1 MSVDTNWYRVGRI
14 SVAQGG
20 VEVRG
25 EGTSWEGQTS
35 EGDIL
40 IGPDGRWYE
49 VAAVGAAEAL
59 QLRTSYLGATV
70 KAQPYAVVRNFTGS
84 QLGRVAADLAKMQ
97 RRWLSTLGGFRDVL
111 FSDQPQATLYD
122 ELGDAHV
129 VMPWPAI
136 ESAVKTALTKVEAA
150 RVVVVDNAADL
161 IAARDSAQES
171 AKAAKASQ
179 DVAAASVTATKA
191 SQDAAGKSQTA
202 VAAAEKRVAASATAA
217 DASAK
222 AAKLSQ
228 DAAAASAD
236 SVAGAAQAVEEARE
250 LVKVAVK
257 RGEVIRVNS
266 SANPDKGFVS
276 LSPVHSGGSGA
287 LFAQS
292 ATGGALIDL
301 DPQPLDGV
309 SGASL
314 RAFRNIKTTGPALV
328 DIHVGDGSA
337 TIQHRIGAS
346 GSDTLLH
353 QEGGRVQIGRAGMP
367 SRLDVVGQSRADT
380 VRAGKGYPDKGD
392 SSRVGYGFD
401 DDADTGLFADYEGDK
416 PMTGTKNL
424 AFFINSKKTLEVDLQ
439 GRVWSQAYGFL
450 ENKFADKPYV
460 DAAVAKI
467 VDSAPEALNTLK
479 ELSAALNNDGNFANT
494 IAGQLAKKLEA
505 QDLASYGMGGNAQNV
520 GSGELTD
527 KRPNGFYHA
536 QSNAGKGVKGAPG
549 NAANGMMTVNYLSD
563 KWGVITY
570 RAWGGEVYEA
580 RLENGTWSDWNRHW
594 HTGNDGALL
603 MYRQALGKDVD
614 LNTCRQN
621 GWFWQGANANA
632 ATGSNYPWPVAG
644 ALSVLE
650 QGSMTFQQYQTYH
663 PDGPQLYIRNRYNER
678 WGDWVKVWHSGNH
691 GPGSGLNADT
701 VDGLQAADLLAL
713 AGDQQ
718 VTGNKRFLAPLTSQP
733 NGSSWKDWATDARW
747 GGLQVACPS
756 SGSAYTVW
764 RAVQEGQQR
773 QLAALAVCKGGND
786 DAVAQVVLHLGGPGV
801 NDMPH
806 LWQGNDYRAAGNIE
820 ARNKLLTGNLAC
832 AMAKGDQAAA
842 LEVRAN
848 VNGNGDKQTAA
859 MAFHVPGVWAVKLAL
874 RHDGVF
880 GLGGWSAD
888 EWRWFVD
895 TKTGDMT
902 ASGNVTWFS
911 DRRLK
916 TDIQPIADALDKVR
930 RLNGYTFTRTDTGAR
945 QVGLIAQEVQAVQ
958 PEAVIEAA
966 DEAKTLTVAYGNL
979 VGLLV
984 EALKE
989 QQRNFEQ
996 LEARIAQLEA
1006 A

>member
-1 MSVDTNWYRVGRI
+1 MATDVAWYRVGKI
-14 SVAQGG
+14 SVQQGALT
-20 VEVRG
+20 V
-25 EGTSWEGQTS
+25 SGQDTKWNGQANA
-35 EGDIL
+35 GDIL
-40 IGPDGRWYE
+40 IGPDGRLYE
-49 VAAVGAAEAL
+49 IATVSGDAL
-59 QLRTSYLGATV
+59 QLRT
-70 KAQPYAVVRNFTGS
+70 PYAGGNAAGQAYAIVRNFTGS
-84 QLGRVAADLAKMQ
+84 PLGEVAAELAKMQ
-97 RRWLSTLGGFRDVL
+97 RRWMVTLAGFRDVL
-111 FSDQPQATLYD
+111 LTDNDQAVLYD
-122 ELGDAHV
+122 ELGEGRQ
-129 VMPWPAI
+129 VMSWLAI
-136 ESAVKTALTKVEAA
+136 SRGAREGLGAMEAA
-150 RVVVVDNAADL
+150 RKVVVDNSADL
-161 IAARDSAQES
+161 IASRNAAAES
-171 AKAAKASQ
+171 EKNAAASEKAAKASQ
-179 DVAAASVTATKA
+179 TAAKG
-191 SQDAAGKSQTA
+191 SQDAAKASQGASATS
-202 VAAAEKRVAASATAA
+202 EKNAAASAA
-217 DASAK
+217 
-222 AAKLSQ
+222 
-228 DAAAASAD
+228 AAAASAKAGGD
-236 SVAGAAQAVEEARE
+236 SATAAAASAASISDVAQAVEEARKITGWAARKGDP
-250 LVKVAVK
+250 V
-257 RGEVIRVNS
+257 RVNS
-266 SANPDKGFVS
+266 AKSPDKGFVS
-276 LSPVHSGGSGA
+276 LDVVHSDGNGR
-287 LFAQS
+287 LFAQA
-292 ATGGALIDL
+292 ATGGAMIDL

-314 RAFRNIKTTGPALV
+314 RVFRNVTTKGPALV

-353 QEGGRVQIGRAGMP
+353 QEGGRVRIGRAGMP

-392 SSRVGYGFD
+392 SSAVGYGFD

-424 AFFINSKKTLEVDLQ
+424 AFFINSKKTLEVDSA

-460 DAAVAKI
+460 DAAVARV

-479 ELSAALNNDGNFANT
+479 ELGAALNNDAKFSDTVAS
-494 IAGQLAKKLEA
+494 QLAKKLEA
-505 QDLASYGMGGNAQNV
+505 QDLASYGLGGNAQNV

-549 NAANGMMTVNYLSD
+549 NAANGMFTVNYLSD

-603 MYRQALGKDVD
+603 MHRQALGKDVD

-632 ATGSNYPWPVAG
+632 STGSNYPWAVAG

-663 PDGPQLYIRNRYNER
+663 PDNTQLYFRSRYNER
-678 WGDWVKVWHSGNH
+678 WGAWAKVWHDKNH

-756 SGSAYTVW
+756 SGQAYTVW

-848 VNGNGDKQTAA
+848 INGNGDKQTAA

-902 ASGNVTWFS
+902 AAGNVGWFS

-916 TDIQPIADALDKVR
+916 TDIEPIADALDKVK
-930 RLNGYTFTRTDTGAR
+930 RLNGYTFTRKDTGAR

-958 PEAVIEAA
+958 PEAVTEAA

-979 VGLLV
+979 AGLFV
-984 EALKE
+984 EAMKE
-989 QQRNFEQ
+989 QQSHIER

>member
-14 SVAQGG
+14 SVAQGS

-49 VAAVGAAEAL
+49 VAAVAAGTL
-59 QLRTSYLGATV
+59 QLRTPYLGATV

-97 RRWLSTLGGFRDVL
+97 RRWLTTLGGFRDVL

-122 ELGDAHV
+122 ELGDAHA

-136 ESAVKTALTKVEAA
+136 QSAVKDALTKVEAA
-150 RVVVVDNAADL
+150 RVVVVDNSADL
-161 IAARDSAQES
+161 IAARDSAQDS

-179 DVAAASVTATKA
+179 DAAAANATATKLNR
-191 SQDAAGKSQTA
+191 DAVEKNQAA
-202 VAAAEKRVAASATAA
+202 VTAAEKRVAASATAA

-236 SVAGAAQAVEEARE
+236 SVAGAALAVEEAR
-250 LVKVAVK
+250 KVASWAVRK
-257 RGEVIRVNS
+257 GDPVRVNA
-266 SANPDKGFVS
+266 ANGYGVGLDVFS
-276 LSPVHSGGSGA
+276 TGSGKLTA
-287 LFAQS
+287 Y
-292 ATGGALIDL
+292 GPKGDGALLDL
-301 DPQPLDGV
+301 DAIPADADLG
-309 SGASL
+309 SSIRMF
-314 RAFRNIKTTGPALV
+314 RAVKTSGPAIVDMYAADGTNTLV
-328 DIHVGDGSA
+328 
-337 TIQHRIGAS
+337 HRIGVR
-346 GSDTLLH
+346 GSDTYLH
-353 QEGGRVQIGRAGMP
+353 QEGGRVQIGRLGMP
-367 SRLDVVGQSRADT
+367 SRLDVVGQSRADA
-380 VRAGKGYPDKGD
+380 VRAGKGYPNKGD
-392 SSRVGYGFD
+392 SSAVGYGFD
-401 DDADTGLFADYEGDK
+401 DDADTGLFADYTGDR
-416 PMTGTKNL
+416 PNTGTKNL
-424 AFFINSKKTLEVDLQ
+424 ALFIDSKKSLEVDIQ
-439 GRVWSQAYGFL
+439 GRVWSPAYGLL

-467 VDSAPEALNTLK
+467 VDSAPDALNTLK
-479 ELSAALNNDGNFANT
+479 ELSAALNNDAKFSDTVAS
-494 IAGQLAKKLEA
+494 QLAKKLEPE
-505 QDLASYGMGGNAQNV
+505 DLAGYGLGGNARNIRD
-520 GSGELTD
+520 GELFD
-527 KRPNGFYHA
+527 KRANGFYHG
-536 QSNAGKGVKGAPG
+536 QTSDGKGLKGTPSDR
-549 NAANGMMTVNYLSD
+549 NGMFTVNYLND
-563 KWGVITY
+563 QWGTLTY

-580 RLENGTWSDWNRHW
+580 RLENGVWSGWNRHW

-603 MYRQALGKDVD
+603 MYRQGLGKDVD
-614 LNTCRQN
+614 LNTLRQN

-632 ATGSNYPWPVAG
+632 STGRNYPWAVAG

-663 PDGPQLYIRNRYNER
+663 PDNTQLYFRSRYNER
-678 WGDWVKVWHSGNH
+678 WGEWAKVWHDKNH

-701 VDGLQAADLLAL
+701 VDHLHAADLLAL
-713 AGDQQ
+713 AGDQV
-718 VTGNKRFLAPLTSQP
+718 VTGNKRFLAPLMSQP
-733 NGSSWKDWATDARW
+733 PGSAWKDWANDARW
-747 GGLQVACPS
+747 GGLQVACGL
-756 SGSAYTVW
+756 SGPAYTVW
-764 RAVQEGQQR
+764 RAMQEGKR
-773 QLAALAVCKGGND
+773 QVAALAVCGGGKD
-786 DAVAQVVLHLGGPGV
+786 DAVAQAVLHLAGAGV
-801 NDMPH
+801 SDMPH
-806 LWQGNDYRAAGNIE
+806 VWQGNDYRAAGVIE
-820 ARNKLLTGNLAC
+820 AGDKLLTGKLAGV
-832 AMAKGDQAAA
+832 MAKGDQSSS
-842 LEVRAN
+842 LEVRGP
-848 VNGNGDKQTAA
+848 GNGQGDSQIAA
-859 MAFHVPGVWAVKLAL
+859 AAFHLPGVWAVKLGL
-874 RHDGVF
+874 RNDGVF
-880 GLGGWSAD
+880 GLGGWSA
-888 EWRWFVD
+888 EAWRWYVD

-902 ASGNVTWFS
+902 AAGNVTWFS

-916 TDIQPIADALDKVR
+916 KDVQPIEDALAKVQ

-996 LEARIAQLEA
+996 LEARISMLEA

>member
-1 MSVDTNWYRVGRI
+1 MATDVAWYRVGKI
-14 SVAQGG
+14 SVQQGALTVSG
-20 VEVRG
+20 Q
-25 EGTSWEGQTS
+25 GTNWAGQTNP
-35 EGDIL
+35 GDIL
-40 IGPDGRWYE
+40 IGPDGKLYE
-49 VAAVGAAEAL
+49 IASVADAAL
-59 QLRTSYLGATV
+59 QLRM
-70 KAQPYAVVRNFTGS
+70 PYAGGNAAGHAYAIVRNFTGS
-84 QLGRVAADLAKMQ
+84 PLGEVAAELAKMQ
-97 RRWLSTLGGFRDVL
+97 RRWMVTLAGFRDVL
-111 FSDQPQATLYD
+111 LTDNDQVMLYD
-122 ELGDAHV
+122 ELGEGRQ
-129 VMPWPAI
+129 VMSWLAI
-136 ESAVKTALTKVEAA
+136 SRGAREGLGAMEAA
-150 RVVVVDNAADL
+150 RKVVVDNSADL
-161 IAARDSAQES
+161 IASRNAAAES
-171 AKAAKASQ
+171 EKNAAASEKAAKASQ
-179 DVAAASVTATKA
+179 AAAKT
-191 SQDAAGKSQTA
+191 SQDAAKASQTA
-202 VAAAEKRVAASATAA
+202 AASSEKSAAASAA
-217 DASAK
+217 
-222 AAKLSQ
+222 
-228 DAAAASAD
+228 AAAASAKAGGD
-236 SVAGAAQAVEEARE
+236 SATAAAASAASISDVAQAIEEAKKITSWAARKGDP
-250 LVKVAVK
+250 V
-257 RGEVIRVNS
+257 RVNS
-266 SANPDKGFVS
+266 AKSPDKGYVS
-276 LSPVHSGGSGA
+276 LDVVHSDGNGR
-287 LFAQS
+287 LFAQA

-309 SGASL
+309 SGSTL
-314 RAFRNIKTTGPALV
+314 RLFRNVTTKGPALV
-328 DIHVGDGSA
+328 DIHAGDGSA
-337 TIQHRIGAS
+337 TLQHRIGAS
-346 GSDTLLH
+346 GADTLLH
-353 QEGGRVQIGRAGMP
+353 QEGGRVVIGRSGMP
-367 SRLDVVGQSRADT
+367 SRLDVVGQSRANT

-392 SSRVGYGFD
+392 SSVVGYGFD

-439 GRVWSQAYGFL
+439 GRVWSQAYGLL

-467 VDSAPEALNTLK
+467 VDSAPDALNTLK
-479 ELSAALNNDGNFANT
+479 ELGAALNNDAKFSDTVAS
-494 IAGQLAKKLEA
+494 QLAKKLEA

-549 NAANGMMTVNYLSD
+549 NAANGMFTVNYLSD
-563 KWGVITY
+563 KWGVLTY

-603 MYRQALGKDVD
+603 MYREGLGKDAD
-614 LNTCRQN
+614 LNACRKN

-632 ATGSNYPWPVAG
+632 STGSNYPWPVAG

-663 PDGPQLYIRNRYNER
+663 PDSTQLYFRSRYNER
-678 WGDWVKVWHSGNH
+678 WGAWVKVWHDKNH
-691 GPGSGLNADT
+691 GAGSGLNADT

-733 NGSSWKDWATDARW
+733 NGSSWKDWSTDARW

-764 RAVQEGQQR
+764 RAVQEGKR
-773 QLAALAVCKGGND
+773 QVAAMAVCGGGKD
-786 DAVAQVVLHLGGPGV
+786 DATAQAVLHLAGAGS
-801 NDMPH
+801 DMPH
-806 LWQGNDYRAAGNIE
+806 LWQGDDYKAAGVIE
-820 ARNKLLTGNLAC
+820 AGDKLLTGRLAGV
-832 AMAKGDQAAA
+832 MAKGDQSSS
-842 LEVRAN
+842 LEVR
-848 VNGNGDKQTAA
+848 GLPGGQGDSQTAA
-859 MAFHVPGVWAVKLAL
+859 AVWYVPNAWAVKLAL

-880 GLGGWSAD
+880 GLGGWSA
-888 EWRWFVD
+888 EAWRWYVD

-902 ASGNVTWFS
+902 AAGNVAWFS

-916 TDIQPIADALDKVR
+916 KDIRPITDALSKVC

-945 QVGLIAQEVQAVQ
+945 QVGLIAQEVRAVQ

-966 DEAKTLTVAYGNL
+966 DEDKTLTVAYGNL
-979 VGLLV
+979 AGLFV
-984 EALKE
+984 EAMKE
-989 QQRNFEQ
+989 QQSHIER

>member
-14 SVAQGG
+14 SVAQGS

-25 EGTSWEGQTS
+25 EGTGWEGQTN

-49 VAAVGAAEAL
+49 VAAVAAEAL
-59 QLRTSYLGATV
+59 QLRTPYLGATV

-97 RRWLSTLGGFRDVL
+97 RRWLTTLGGFRDVL
-111 FSDQPQATLYD
+111 LSDQPQATLYD
-122 ELGDAHV
+122 ELGDAHA

-136 ESAVKTALTKVEAA
+136 ESAVKTALAKVEAA

-161 IAARDSAQES
+161 IAARDSAQDS

-179 DVAAASVTATKA
+179 DAAAANATATKLNR
-191 SQDAAGKSQTA
+191 DAVEKSQAA
-202 VAAAEKRVAASATAA
+202 VTAAEKRVAASVTAA

-250 LVKVAVK
+250 LVKAAVK

-309 SGASL
+309 SSSTL
-314 RAFRNIKTTGPALV
+314 RLFRNVTTKGPVLV
-328 DIHVGDGSA
+328 DIHAGDGSV
-337 TIQHRIGAS
+337 TLQHRIGAS

-353 QEGGRVQIGRAGMP
+353 QEGGRVVIGRSGMP

-416 PMTGTKNL
+416 PVTGTKNL

-439 GRVWSQAYGFL
+439 GRVWSQAYGLL

-460 DAAVAKI
+460 DAAVARVI
-467 VDSAPEALNTLK
+467 DSAPDALNTLK
-479 ELSAALNNDGNFANT
+479 ELSAALNNDAKFSDTVAS
-494 IAGQLAKKLEA
+494 QLAKKLEPE
-505 QDLASYGMGGNAQNV
+505 DLAGYGLGGNASNIRDGV
-520 GSGELTD
+520 LFD
-527 KRPNGFYHA
+527 KRPNGFYHG
-536 QSNAGKGVKGAPG
+536 QTSDGKGLKGTPSDR
-549 NAANGMMTVNYLSD
+549 NGMFTVNYLND
-563 KWGVITY
+563 QWGTLTY

-580 RLENGTWSDWNRHW
+580 RLENGTWSSWNRHW

-603 MYRQALGKDVD
+603 MYRQGLGKDVD
-614 LNTCRQN
+614 LNTLRQN

-632 ATGSNYPWPVAG
+632 STGRNYPWGVAG

-663 PDGPQLYIRNRYNER
+663 PDNTQLYFRSRYNER
-678 WGDWVKVWHSGNH
+678 WGAWVKVWHDKNH
-691 GPGSGLNADT
+691 GAGSGLDADT

-747 GGLQVACPS
+747 AGLQVACPS

-764 RAVQEGQQR
+764 RAMQEGKR
-773 QLAALAVCKGGND
+773 QVAALAVCGGGKD
-786 DAVAQVVLHLGGPGV
+786 DAVAQAVLHLAGAGV
-801 NDMPH
+801 SDMPH
-806 LWQGNDYRAAGNIE
+806 VWQGNDYRAAGVIE
-820 ARNKLLTGNLAC
+820 AGDKLLTGKLAGV
-832 AMAKGDQAAA
+832 MAKGDQSSSLEVCGPGNGQGDSQIAAA
-842 LEVRAN
+842 
-848 VNGNGDKQTAA
+848 
-859 MAFHVPGVWAVKLAL
+859 AFHLPGVWAVKLGL
-874 RHDGVF
+874 RNDGVF
-880 GLGGWSAD
+880 GLGGGSA
-888 EWRWFVD
+888 EAWRWYVD

-902 ASGNVTWFS
+902 AAGNVGWFS

-916 TDIQPIADALDKVR
+916 KDVQPIEDALAKVQ

-996 LEARIAQLEA
+996 LEARISMLEA

>member
-1 MSVDTNWYRVGRI
+1 M
-14 SVAQGG
+14 
-20 VEVRG
+20 
-25 EGTSWEGQTS
+25 
-35 EGDIL
+35 
-40 IGPDGRWYE
+40 
-49 VAAVGAAEAL
+49 
-59 QLRTSYLGATV
+59 
-70 KAQPYAVVRNFTGS
+70 
-84 QLGRVAADLAKMQ
+84 
-97 RRWLSTLGGFRDVL
+97 
-111 FSDQPQATLYD
+111 
-122 ELGDAHV
+122 
-129 VMPWPAI
+129 
-136 ESAVKTALTKVEAA
+136 EAA
-150 RVVVVDNAADL
+150 RKVVVDNSADL
-161 IAARDSAQES
+161 IASRNAAAES
-171 AKAAKASQ
+171 EKNAAASEKAAKASQ
-179 DVAAASVTATKA
+179 AAAKA
-191 SQDAAGKSQTA
+191 SQDAAKASQTA
-202 VAAAEKRVAASATAA
+202 AASSEKNAA
-217 DASAK
+217 ASAK
-222 AAKLSQ
+222 AGGDSAM
-228 DAAAASAD
+228 AAAASAASIGD
-236 SVAGAAQAVEEARE
+236 AAQAVEEARKITGWAARKGDP
-250 LVKVAVK
+250 V
-257 RGEVIRVNS
+257 RVNS
-266 SANPDKGFVS
+266 AKSPDKGYVS
-276 LSPVHSGGSGA
+276 LDVVHSDGNGR
-287 LFAQS
+287 LFAQA

-309 SGASL
+309 SGSTL
-314 RAFRNIKTTGPALV
+314 RLFRNVTTKGPALV
-328 DIHVGDGSA
+328 DIHAGDGSA
-337 TIQHRIGAS
+337 TLQHRIGAS
-346 GSDTLLH
+346 GADTLLH
-353 QEGGRVQIGRAGMP
+353 QEGGRVVIGRSGMP

-392 SSRVGYGFD
+392 SSLVGYGFA

-424 AFFINSKKTLEVDLQ
+424 ALFINSKNILEVDQQ
-439 GRVWSQAYGFL
+439 GRIKTPAYGVL

-467 VDSAPEALNTLK
+467 VDSAPDALNTLK
-479 ELSAALNNDGNFANT
+479 ELSAALNNDAKFSDTVAS
-494 IAGQLAKKLEA
+494 QLAKKLEA

-549 NAANGMMTVNYLSD
+549 NAANGMFTVNYLSD

-580 RLENGTWSDWNRHW
+580 RLENGKWSDWNHHW
-594 HTGNDGALL
+594 HTGNDSGLL
-603 MYRQALGKDVD
+603 MYRQGLGKDVD
-614 LNTCRQN
+614 LNTLRQN

-632 ATGSNYPWPVAG
+632 ATGSNYPWAVAG

-663 PDGPQLYIRNRYNER
+663 PDNTQLYFRSRYNER
-678 WGDWVKVWHSGNH
+678 WGAWVKVWHDKNH
-691 GPGSGLNADT
+691 GAGSGLDADT

-733 NGSSWKDWATDARW
+733 PGGPWREWASDSRW
-747 GGLQVACPS
+747 GGLQVACPLNQH
-756 SGSAYTVW
+756 AYTVW
-764 RAVQEGQQR
+764 RAMKEGAR
-773 QLAALAVCKGGND
+773 QLAAFSVHAGGKD
-786 DAVAQVVLHLGGPGV
+786 DAVALASLHLAGP
-801 NDMPH
+801 DISDTPH
-806 LWQGNDYRAAGNIE
+806 LWRGNDYLAAGIIE
-820 ARNKLLTGNLAC
+820 AGGKMMTGKLASV
-832 AMAKGDQAAA
+832 MAKGDSSSS
-842 LEVRAN
+842 LEVR
-848 VNGNGDKQTAA
+848 GLPGSQGDSQIAA
-859 MAFHVPGVWAVKLAL
+859 AAFHLPGVSAVKLGL
-874 RHDGVF
+874 RNDGVF
-880 GLGGWSAD
+880 GLGGWSA
-888 EWRWFVD
+888 EAWRWYVD

-902 ASGNVTWFS
+902 AAGNVTWFS

-916 TDIQPIADALDKVR
+916 KDVQPIEDALAKVQ

-996 LEARIAQLEA
+996 LEARISMLEA

>member
-59 QLRTSYLGATV
+59 QLRTPYLGATV

-161 IAARDSAQES
+161 IAARNSAQDS

-179 DVAAASVTATKA
+179 DAAAASATATKGNR
-191 SQDAAGKSQTA
+191 DAVEKSQTA

-314 RAFRNIKTTGPALV
+314 RVFRNVTTKGPALV
-328 DIHVGDGSA
+328 DIHVGDGST

-353 QEGGRVQIGRAGMP
+353 QEGGRVRIGRAGMP

-392 SSRVGYGFD
+392 SSAVGYGFD

-424 AFFINSKKTLEVDLQ
+424 AFFINSKKTLEVDSA
-439 GRVWSQAYGFL
+439 GRVWSPAYGFL

-479 ELSAALNNDGNFANT
+479 ELGAALNNDAKFSDTVAS
-494 IAGQLAKKLEA
+494 QLAKKLEA
-505 QDLASYGMGGNAQNV
+505 QDLAAYGMGGNAQNV

-549 NAANGMMTVNYLSD
+549 NAANGMFTVNYLSD

-594 HTGNDGALL
+594 HTGNDSGLL
-603 MYRQALGKDVD
+603 MHRQALGKDVD

-678 WGDWVKVWHSGNH
+678 WGEWIKVWHNKNH

-701 VDGLQAADLLAL
+701 VDGLHAADLLAL
-713 AGDQQ
+713 AGDQV

-733 NGSSWKDWATDARW
+733 PGSAWKDWATDARW
-747 GGLQVACPS
+747 GGLQVACLS
-756 SGSAYTVW
+756 SGQAYTVW
-764 RAVQEGQQR
+764 RAVQEGKR
-773 QLAALAVCKGGND
+773 QLAALAVCGGGKD
-786 DAVAQVVLHLGGPGV
+786 DTMAQAVLHLAGAGV
-801 NDMPH
+801 SDMPH
-806 LWQGNDYRAAGNIE
+806 VWQGNDYKAAGVIE
-820 ARNKLLTGNLAC
+820 AGDKLLTGKLAGV
-832 AMAKGDQAAA
+832 MAKGDQSSS
-842 LEVRAN
+842 LEVR
-848 VNGNGDKQTAA
+848 GLPGGQGDSQTAA
-859 MAFHVPGVWAVKLAL
+859 AVWQVPNAWAVKLAL

-880 GLGGWSAD
+880 GLGGGSA
-888 EWRWFVD
+888 EAWRWYVD

-902 ASGNVTWFS
+902 AAGNVGWFS

-916 TDIQPIADALDKVR
+916 TDIEPIADALDKVR

-958 PEAVIEAA
+958 PEAVTEAA

-979 VGLLV
+979 AGLFV
-984 EALKE
+984 EAMKE
-989 QQRNFEQ
+989 QQSHIER

>member
-1 MSVDTNWYRVGRI
+1 MATDVAWYRVGKI
-14 SVAQGG
+14 NVQQGALT
-20 VEVRG
+20 V
-25 EGTSWEGQTS
+25 SGQDTKWS
-35 EGDIL
+35 GQANPGDIL
-40 IGPDGRWYE
+40 IGPDGKLYE
-49 VAAVGAAEAL
+49 IATVDAAAL
-59 QLRTSYLGATV
+59 QLRT
-70 KAQPYAVVRNFTGS
+70 PYAGGNATGQAYAIVRNFTGS
-84 QLGRVAADLAKMQ
+84 PLGEVAAELAKMQ
-97 RRWLSTLGGFRDVL
+97 RRWMVTLAGFRDVL
-111 FSDQPQATLYD
+111 LTDNDQAVLYD
-122 ELGDAHV
+122 ELGEGRQ
-129 VMPWPAI
+129 VMSWLAI
-136 ESAVKTALTKVEAA
+136 SRGAREGLGAMEAA
-150 RVVVVDNAADL
+150 RRVVVDNSADL
-161 IAARDSAQES
+161 ITSRNAAAES
-171 AKAAKASQ
+171 EKNAAASEKAAKASQ
-179 DVAAASVTATKA
+179 TAAANSQNAAKASQTAAAAS
-191 SQDAAGKSQTA
+191 
-202 VAAAEKRVAASATAA
+202 EKNAAASAA
-217 DASAK
+217 
-222 AAKLSQ
+222 
-228 DAAAASAD
+228 AAAASAKAGGD
-236 SVAGAAQAVEEARE
+236 SATAAAASAASISDVAQAIEEAKKITSWAARKGDP
-250 LVKVAVK
+250 V
-257 RGEVIRVNS
+257 RVNS

-309 SGASL
+309 SGSTL
-314 RAFRNIKTTGPALV
+314 RLFRNVKTKGPALV
-328 DIHVGDGSA
+328 DIHTGDGS
-337 TIQHRIGAS
+337 TTLQHRIGAS
-346 GSDTLLH
+346 GADTLLH
-353 QEGGRVQIGRAGMP
+353 QEGGRVQIGRSGMP

-380 VRAGKGYPDKGD
+380 VRAGKGYPNQGD
-392 SSRVGYGFD
+392 SSAVGYGFD

-416 PMTGTKNL
+416 PMTGTRNL

-439 GRVWSQAYGFL
+439 GRVWSQAYGLL

-467 VDSAPEALNTLK
+467 VDSAPDALNTLK
-479 ELSAALNNDGNFANT
+479 ELGAALNNDAKFSDTVAS
-494 IAGQLAKKLEA
+494 QLAKKLEA

-527 KRPNGFYHA
+527 KRANGFYHA

-549 NAANGMMTVNYLSD
+549 NAANGMFTVNYLSD

-594 HTGNDGALL
+594 HTGNDSALL
-603 MYRQALGKDVD
+603 MYRQGLGKDVD
-614 LNTCRQN
+614 LNTLRQN

-663 PDGPQLYIRNRYNER
+663 PDSTQLYFRSRYNER
-678 WGDWVKVWHSGNH
+678 WGAWVKVWHDKNH
-691 GPGSGLNADT
+691 GAGSGLDADT

-733 NGSSWKDWATDARW
+733 PGSAWKDWASDARW
-747 GGLQVACPS
+747 GGFQVACPQS
-756 SGSAYTVW
+756 QHAYTVW
-764 RAVQEGQQR
+764 RAVQEGKR
-773 QLAALAVCKGGND
+773 QLAAFSVSAGGKD
-786 DAVAQVVLHLGGPGV
+786 DSVAQATLHLAGSEISYT
-801 NDMPH
+801 PH
-806 LWQGNDYRAAGNIE
+806 VWQGNDYKAAGDIE
-820 ARNKLLTGNLAC
+820 AGGRVQTGAQ
-832 AMAKGDQAAA
+832 AAVMAKGDQTASLVVRGAGNGQGDSQIAAA
-842 LEVRAN
+842 
-848 VNGNGDKQTAA
+848 
-859 MAFHVPGVWAVKLAL
+859 AFHLPGVWAVKLGL
-874 RHDGVF
+874 RNDGVF
-880 GLGGWSAD
+880 GLGGWSA
-888 EWRWFVD
+888 EAWRWYVD

-902 ASGNVTWFS
+902 AAGNVTWFS

-916 TDIQPIADALDKVR
+916 KDVQPIEDALAKVC

-979 VGLLV
+979 AGLFV
-984 EALKE
+984 EAMKE
-989 QQRNFEQ
+989 QQRHIER